1 MISRVTDPAN
11 LQLVGIPPRDL
22 LEEVEQAWRELGYD
36 VHECWERAG
45 SVTGEW
51 QYQRGG
57 ASVQDRIVQKRLEE
71 RRIPLKHRT
80 MQEVLDPMPRAS
92 EVIQKLLAWIDECD
106 LASQEDKPRPAFRE
120 EIFDEELW
128 WLTDLQKRPLP
139 PEEPDEDGPASDEEP
154 AALDAPQSDSDPMS
168 GEDPDENRGEIP
180 EGALAARQDLGRAV
194 RLAFRTSRKRPAPE

>member
-1 MISRVTDPAN
+1 MYSSETLYVPRFISKAN

-36 VHECWERAG
+36 VHECWQRAV

-106 LASQEDKPRPAFRE
+106 LASQEDKPRRTRT
-120 EIFDEELW
+120 IF
-128 WLTDLQKRPLP
+128 
-139 PEEPDEDGPASDEEP
+139 
-154 AALDAPQSDSDPMS
+154 
-168 GEDPDENRGEIP
+168 
-180 EGALAARQDLGRAV
+180 
-194 RLAFRTSRKRPAPE
+194 